1 MNETASKRPIIA
13 VELDPPA
20 DDDAAFFMDGVQE
33 IRDAGA
39 DLITIADC
47 PVGRPRADSCCSPL
61 SSNGSTAL
69 TRFRI

>member
-1 MNETASKRPIIA
+1 MNGQEKTKDIFTRGKPVIA

-47 PVGRPRADSCCSPL
+47 PVGQAGIRH
-61 SSNGSTAL
+61 
-69 TRFRI
+69 